1 MSGSDLVMRLHD
13 GVTSVLSGI
22 NSQMATTAN
31 IADRQGRYLQGC
43 VASISGD

>member
-1 MSGSDLVMRLHD
+1 MSEVIDLVMRLHD

-31 IADRQGRYLQGC
+31 MQIGKVEIC
-43 VASISGD
+43 KI